1 MKRLELLQKS
11 YKTVALGGYHFKELE
26 ELKVLLKGKTIEE
39 IKSIPNIDTFNYDQ
53 EYKCLDIQYKHIVGS
68 VLTLD
73 GDLYLSKQFDVYTS
87 IEGFGDA
94 DWSIPLMEQDY
105 FL

>member
-11 YKTVALGGYHFKELE
+11 YKTCVLGEYHFKELE

-39 IKSIPNIDTFNYDQ
+39 IKSIPNIYTFNYNQ
-53 EYKCLDIQYKHIVGS
+53 EYKYLDIQYKNIVGS

-87 IEGFGDA
+87 TEGFEDS
-94 DWSIPLMEQDY
+94 DWAIPLMGKDY
-105 FL
+105 AL